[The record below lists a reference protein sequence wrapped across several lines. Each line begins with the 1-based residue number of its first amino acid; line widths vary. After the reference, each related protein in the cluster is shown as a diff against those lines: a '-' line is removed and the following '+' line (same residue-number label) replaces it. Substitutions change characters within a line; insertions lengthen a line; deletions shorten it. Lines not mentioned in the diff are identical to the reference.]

1 MYDVFFSLFLFL
13 SFPIRF
19 FGFGS
24 LGLALWVWLFG
35 FGSLGLSLWVR
46 FFGLGS
52 LGLALLV
59 WLLVLFSIDVEAVV
73 VVGGAVLEEAAGRG
87 AAVGRNA
94 VGVDKE

>member
-1 MYDVFFSLFLFL
+1 MFFFSLFLFGSL
-13 SFPIRF
+13 GSVLWVRF

-24 LGLALWVWLFG
+24 LGLALW
-35 FGSLGLSLWVR
+35 
-46 FFGLGS
+46 
-52 LGLALLV
+52 V

-87 AAVGRNA
+87 AAVGGYA